1 MENTRYTEYPMK
13 ILFDNFV
20 LAIINKLPEDKEKK
34 LNSLDLAKVF
44 KTESKDWKLIVKQ
57 ALHLS
62 DTIEIAILDLWY
74 TNQELAAERKIE
86 YHHDQFAMD
95 FVDNFLKEDSKID
108 TWPGDSLIRAKERI
122 KLAQLREN

>member
-57 ALHLS
+57 ALLLS